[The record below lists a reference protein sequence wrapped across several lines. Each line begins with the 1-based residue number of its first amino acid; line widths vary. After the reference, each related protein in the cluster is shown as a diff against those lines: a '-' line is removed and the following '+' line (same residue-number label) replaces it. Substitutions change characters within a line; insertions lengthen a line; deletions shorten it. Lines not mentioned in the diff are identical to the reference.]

1 MIDAALVLEGGSLRS
16 LYTAGILDV
25 FMEKN
30 IEFSCVI
37 GVSAGALT
45 AANYVSK
52 QKYRSAKINILHSR
66 DSKYYGI
73 KQFLTKRNAFN
84 FKYLFYEPINRI
96 YPFDKKALSITK
108 QRFLI
113 CATNCNTGKPIYF
126 ENRPDY
132 NIMTKFLQAS
142 SSIPLLA
149 DMVNICG
156 QNYLDGGISE
166 PIGIKKAINEKY
178 SKIVVILTRDYNYV
192 SSKSDILQL
201 LFKMKYKHYPNL
213 LKTLSNMDSNYNNL
227 KNIIDSMKKNNDLF
241 VIRPNKSITV
251 SRMEKDPCKLVELY
265 FQGREDAENNIM
277 QMLKYLYGKDKKSE
291 TQT

>member
-16 LYTAGILDV
+16 LYTAGVLDV

-30 IEFSCVI
+30 IEFSCII

-66 DSKYYGI
+66 DSQYYGI

-84 FKYLFYEPINRI
+84 FKYLFHEPINRI
-96 YPFDKKALSITK
+96 YPFDIKALSTTK

-113 CATNCNTGKPIYF
+113 CATDCKTGKPVYF
-126 ENRPDY
+126 ENKPDY

-149 DMVNICG
+149 DMVNING
-156 QNYLDGGISE
+156 RTYLDGGISE
-166 PIGIKKAINEKY
+166 PIGINKAINEKY
-178 SKIVVILTRDYNYV
+178 SKIVVILTRDYNYI
-192 SSKSDILQL
+192 SSKSSILQL
-201 LFKMKYKHYPNL
+201 LFKIKYKNHPNL
-213 LKTLSNMDSNYNNL
+213 LKMLSNMDSNYNNL
-227 KNIIDSMKKNNDLF
+227 RTVVDSMNKNNDLF
-241 VIRPNKSITV
+241 VIRPKRPITV
-251 SRMEKDPCKLVELY
+251 SRIEKDPRKLAELY
-265 FQGREDAENNIM
+265 FQGREDAEINMI
-277 QMLKYLYGKDKKSE
+277 QMLRYLNRKAKKDE
-291 TQT
+291 R

>member
-1 MIDAALVLEGGSLRS
+1 MIEAALVLEGGALRS
-16 LYTAGILDV
+16 LYTAGVLDM

-45 AANYVSK
+45 AANYISK
-52 QKYRSAKINILHSR
+52 QKYRSAKINILHSG
-66 DSKYYGI
+66 DPKYYGI
-73 KQFLTKRNAFN
+73 TQFLTKRNAFN
-84 FKYLFYEPINRI
+84 FKYLFHEPINRI
-96 YPFDKKALSITK
+96 YPFDTKALSITK

-113 CATNCNTGKPIYF
+113 CATDCNTGKPVYF
-126 ENRPDY
+126 ENTSNY

-149 DMVNICG
+149 DMVNING
-156 QNYLDGGISE
+156 RSYLDGGISE

-178 SKIVVILTRDYNYV
+178 SKIVVVLTREYDYD

-201 LFKMKYKHYPNL
+201 LFKMKYRHYPNL
-213 LKTLSNMDSNYNNL
+213 LKTLSNMSSNYNNL
-227 KNIIDSMKKNNDLF
+227 KITIDSMQKNSNLF

-251 SRMEKDPCKLVELY
+251 RRIEKNPRKLVDLY
-265 FQGREDAENNIM
+265 FQGREDAENNIIKM
-277 QMLKYLYGKDKKSE
+277 FKYLDKG
-291 TQT
+291 

>member
-1 MIDAALVLEGGSLRS
+1 MIEAALVLEGGSLRS
-16 LYTAGILDV
+16 LYTAGVLDI

-45 AANYVSK
+45 AANYISK
-52 QKYRSAKINILHSR
+52 QKYRSAKINILHSG

-73 KQFLTKRNAFN
+73 TQFLTKKNAFN
-84 FKYLFYEPINRI
+84 FRYLFHEPINRI

-113 CATNCNTGKPIYF
+113 CATNCNTGQPVYF
-126 ENRPDY
+126 ENISNY

-149 DMVNICG
+149 DMVNING
-156 QNYLDGGISE
+156 QTYLDGGISE

-178 SKIVVILTRDYNYV
+178 SKIVAVLTRDYDYV

-213 LKTLSNMDSNYNNL
+213 LKTLSGMDSNYNNL
-227 KNIIDSMKKNNDLF
+227 KNIIDSMQKSNDLF

-251 SRMEKDPCKLVELY
+251 SRIEKNPCKLVELY
-265 FQGREDAENNIM
+265 FQGREDAENNM
-277 QMLKYLYGKDKKSE
+277 MKMLEYLE
-291 TQT
+291 